1 MIEVKSPAKINLY
14 LNIISKLDNG
24 YHEIESAFQIID
36 LCDVIRFFP
45 NSNGICLNS
54 NEDIKLEEN
63 IIFKAAHSLNLFT
76 NQNNSIQ
83 IELDKKIPLGAG
95 LGGGSSN
102 AASTLIALNKI
113 WDLNLKKSEL
123 LKLGKKLGSDV
134 PFFINGKNAYVGGI
148 GEKIEEKESI
158 DEKVILIYPKIHCS
172 SAYMYKKF
180 DDSTNNE
187 LEDNSQNSFWGVYRD
202 IFPEINDFY
211 INNINDVEICLS
223 GSGSCMFIKYK
234 NVEELEKILK
244 IIPPRWRFF
253 LTKPLQYTPISKE
266 FDIFGV

>member
-36 LCDVIRFFP
+36 LCDVIRFYP
-45 NSNGICLNS
+45 NATGICINS

-63 IIFKAAHSLNLFT
+63 IIFKSACLLNSFT

-83 IELDKKIPLGAG
+83 IELDKKIPMGAG

-113 WDLNLKKSEL
+113 WDLNLKQSEL
-123 LKLGKKLGSDV
+123 MKLGKKLGSDV
-134 PFFINGKNAYVGGI
+134 PFFINGTNAFVGGI
-148 GEKIEEKESI
+148 GEKIKEKESI
-158 DEKVILIYPKIHCS
+158 DEKVVLIYPEIHCS
-172 SAYMYKKF
+172 SAFMYKKF
-180 DDSTNNE
+180 DDSANE
-187 LEDNSQNSFWGVYRD
+187 YEDNSQNSFWGVYRNL
-202 IFPEINDFY
+202 FPEINNFY
-211 INNINDVEICLS
+211 INNISDVEICLS
-223 GSGSCMFIKYK
+223 GSGSCMFIRYK
-234 NVEELEKILK
+234 NDEELEKILK

-253 LTKPLQYTPISKE
+253 LTKPLQYMPLSKE
-266 FDIFGV
+266 FKIFGV

>member
-36 LCDVIRFFP
+36 LCDVIKFYP
-45 NSNGICLNS
+45 SSNGICINS

-63 IIFKAAHSLNLFT
+63 IIFKAAHLLNLYT

-83 IELDKKIPLGAG
+83 IELDKNIPLGAG

-113 WDLNLKKSEL
+113 WDLNLKQGEL
-123 LKLGKKLGSDV
+123 MKLGKKLGSDV
-134 PFFINGKNAYVGGI
+134 PFFINGKNAFIGGI
-148 GEKIEEKESI
+148 GEKIREKKSI
-158 DEKVILIYPKIHCS
+158 DEKVVLIYPKIHCS
-172 SAYMYKKF
+172 SAFMYKKF
-180 DDSTNNE
+180 DDSTNK

-211 INNINDVEICLS
+211 IKNINDVEICLS
-223 GSGSCMFIKYK
+223 GSGSCMFIKYRSD
-234 NVEELEKILK
+234 EELEKILK
-244 IIPPRWRFF
+244 IIPSRWRFF
-253 LTKPLQYTPISKE
+253 LTKPLQYTPLSKE
-266 FDIFGV
+266 FKSFGV